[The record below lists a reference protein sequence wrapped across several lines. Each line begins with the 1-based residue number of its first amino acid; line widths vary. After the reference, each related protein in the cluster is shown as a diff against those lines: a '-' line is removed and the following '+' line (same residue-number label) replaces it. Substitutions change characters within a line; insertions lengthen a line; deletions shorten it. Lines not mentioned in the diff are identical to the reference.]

1 MADRSGGSTNG
12 HGALSQDLHTDRLKQ
27 EVQDLLMAL
36 AERAMGSLSDKV
48 GGVTDRLSD
57 IGPDGGPGLMTA
69 LTGGKSP
76 VGALLGGG
84 LSRAKE
90 KVKETLTGGA
100 GKGGGDKDKKIKV
113 TNIVEQ
119 IDVGVPVSTAYD
131 YWTQFE
137 EFPAFMKK
145 VESVEQESESEL
157 EWKAQVL
164 WSHRK
169 WQATILEQVP
179 DEMIVWQSK
188 AEKGHVDG
196 AVTFH
201 ELSPSLTRILL
212 VLQYHPQGFFEQTGN
227 IWRAQGR
234 RARLELKHFRRH
246 VMTDAFLNPE
256 EIEGWRGEIHE
267 GEVVSTGEEEP
278 EDEREEAEDE
288 YDESEEEPEDEY
300 GESEGEP
307 EDEYEEE
314 EEEPEDEYEEEE
326 EEREPPDADEEA
338 EDEDAHPDGSKGRK
352 GKPAQSPRRRS
363 RAASK

>member
-1 MADRSGGSTNG
+1 MADRSSGSGGGNG
-12 HGALSQDLHTDRLKQ
+12 GLSQDLHTDRLKEQ
-27 EVQDLLMAL
+27 VQDLLMVL
-36 AERAMGSLSDKV
+36 AERAAGSLSDKV
-48 GGVTDRLSD
+48 GGVTERLANV
-57 IGPDGGPGLMTA
+57 GPDGSGLGLMTA

-84 LSRAKE
+84 LS
-90 KVKETLTGGA
+90 KVKDKAMEALTGGD
-100 GKGGGDKDKKIKV
+100 GGGGGDKGSKIKV

-131 YWTQFE
+131 YWTRFE
-137 EFPAFMKK
+137 DFPTFMKK
-145 VESVEQESESEL
+145 VEDVEQGETEAEL

-169 WQATILEQVP
+169 WQSTILEQVP
-179 DEMIVWQSK
+179 DEMIVWESK

-201 ELSPSLTRILL
+201 ELTPNLTRILL

-234 RARLELKHFRRH
+234 RVRLELKHFRRH

-267 GEVVSTGEEEP
+267 GEVVSTGEEEEP
-278 EDEREEAEDE
+278 EDEYEDE
-288 YDESEEEPEDEY
+288 EEPEDAYEEEPEDEY
-300 GESEGEP
+300 EDEEGVEEDEGE
-307 EDEYEEE
+307 EEE
-314 EEEPEDEYEEEE
+314 EEEPEDEYE
-326 EEREPPDADEEA
+326 EEA
-338 EDEDAHPDGSKGRK
+338 EDEDAHPDGSKGRT
-352 GKPAQSPRRRS
+352 GKSTQSPRRRS
-363 RAASK
+363 RATSR